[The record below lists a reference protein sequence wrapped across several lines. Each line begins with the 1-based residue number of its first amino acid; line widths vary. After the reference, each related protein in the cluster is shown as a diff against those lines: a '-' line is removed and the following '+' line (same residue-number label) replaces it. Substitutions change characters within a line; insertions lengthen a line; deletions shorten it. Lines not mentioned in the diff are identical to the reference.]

1 MAADVF
7 NYVTPGYWA
16 DGYAVSFSSI
26 TAEIQKLAPSSI
38 IEMFEIDASA
48 VGGSIYR
55 FHAGKNNL
63 YGDVIWNGLTYSAF
77 PMEVNG
83 FEWSGKGQLPR
94 PTMTVSNVLGTV
106 TALVLMYDDLAG
118 CKVTRIRTLA
128 KFLDAANFEVIRTNL
143 MFPSS
148 AITGWAASPGSSVAV
163 TANAA
168 TSPDGTI
175 NATKLSTNDTATN
188 GHLWYKTYTGTINTA
203 YCGSVYLK
211 AGEYSRAQI
220 SFDNSGFATPTG
232 ALFDL
237 ANGIVVA
244 TGGGSTATITLIG
257 NGWYRCSITGTT
269 DGDGGNYVFG
279 LTPAPSS
286 MSSFNVGYTSAS
298 IGLGVYVYGVQ
309 VETGSI
315 ATTYVPTTTAAVTS
329 GGNPTADPT
338 AEFARDIYYIDR
350 KSAETRDTVQF
361 ELAAALDLAGISLPR
376 RQVIQNYCPWTY
388 RSSECGY
395 TGTSYFDTSDASV
408 GTLAQDVC
416 GKRLTSCRAR
426 FGQYAELPY
435 GGFPAA
441 GLLKV

>member
-7 NYVTPGYWA
+7 NYATPGYWA
-16 DGYAVSFSSI
+16 DGYTVSFSSI
-26 TAEIQKLAPSSI
+26 SAEIQKLAPSSI
-38 IEMFEIDASA
+38 IEMFEIDASV

-77 PMEVNG
+77 PLEVTG

-94 PTMTVSNVLGTV
+94 PTMTASNVLGTV

-128 KFLDAANFEVIRTNL
+128 KFLDAANF
-143 MFPSS
+143 
-148 AITGWAASPGSSVAV
+148 AA
-163 TANAA
+163 
-168 TSPDGTI
+168 
-175 NATKLSTNDTATN
+175 
-188 GHLWYKTYTGTINTA
+188 
-203 YCGSVYLK
+203 
-211 AGEYSRAQI
+211 
-220 SFDNSGFATPTG
+220 
-232 ALFDL
+232 
-237 ANGIVVA
+237 
-244 TGGGSTATITLIG
+244 
-257 NGWYRCSITGTT
+257 
-269 DGDGGNYVFG
+269 
-279 LTPAPSS
+279 
-286 MSSFNVGYTSAS
+286 
-298 IGLGVYVYGVQ
+298 
-309 VETGSI
+309 
-315 ATTYVPTTTAAVTS
+315 
-329 GGNPTADPT
+329 GNPTADPT

-350 KSAETRDTVQF
+350 KSAETRETVQF

-395 TGTSYFDTSDASV
+395 TGTSYFDTSDVSV